1 MPKRITEELKQPI
14 NNSNTNNF
22 NLKSKSQKLKTN
34 KFYETSTKRN
44 KFCNN
49 VLKLREEVKY
59 LLNPSI
65 IVANVTKVFGKDAV
79 LVKTSTEGK

>member
-1 MPKRITEELKQPI
+1 MKRRNE
-14 NNSNTNNF
+14 NNDRNYF